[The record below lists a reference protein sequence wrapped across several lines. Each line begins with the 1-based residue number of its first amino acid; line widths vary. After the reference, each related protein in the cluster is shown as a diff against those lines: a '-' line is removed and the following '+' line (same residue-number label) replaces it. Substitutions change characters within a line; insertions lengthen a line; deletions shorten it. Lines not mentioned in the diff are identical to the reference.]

1 MRNLTGFLFTD
12 LPNPVRNGHMALFEG
27 LPTLVGGH
35 DVEKGLTSKEV
46 YQYHWKENKWEI
58 REDLVLESPRSDGV
72 MFEVPRDI
80 FGIC

>member
-1 MRNLTGFLFTD
+1 
-12 LPNPVRNGHMALFEG
+12 MALFEG

-35 DVEKGLTSKEV
+35 NVEENRTSDKV
-46 YQYHWKENKWEI
+46 YQYHWKEEKWELRKDI
-58 REDLVLESPRSDGV
+58 LLEGPRTDGV